1 MSNEMITIDQL
12 TEILNVIPSNTYALV
27 NENGVTKKIKLEN
40 LINKTLNEVQILE
53 IDGVE
58 TKDKTLKGIL
68 TELSSQYKDIAKK
81 TITTDER
88 NKLTNLENYDDSSIK
103 NDIQSVQQ
111 QVNNLVLGA
120 VGDGN
125 NAEVV
130 QARGSFNTLNDR
142 HNASE
147 LAIEQIENLID
158 IKVNWT
164 DKKCIDSS
172 GVVNAEN
179 LRSVS
184 NYIFCYNANKVK
196 FNAENN
202 NEYINGI
209 SFYDKDYTYLHG
221 VSNVNQA
228 EYEVEVPKNAF
239 YLRLSILTSNKKASF
254 VEFLGNMYYNT
265 IIQNIDD
272 IKNMQINKKDSNFT
286 VTNYAL
292 LFENIYEN
300 YYYNNGNLEKDATK
314 QRNATNLVVLDK
326 EKNLYCSNNSGV
338 DAIFFDKSKT
348 YISTKQFTDNMP
360 ILKEDFPQEAYF
372 VAFTYYRTTV
382 IADTFFVSKIDTE
395 INRLTYSTI
404 KKEKGVRPVINILKS
419 DSEEQ
424 IFIKLCNAWYTQDCD
439 VYFEY
444 GTYNFNSI
452 FELMKTKYQWATA
465 YELPIGSNCR
475 YYFNNSTLIG
485 TYSGT
490 DKNVADNTS
499 LLGSHRLSG
508 SYELHD
514 GNLIA
519 NNIIYVVHDE
529 ASGLEEEY
537 LRKYVNMNMKY
548 IKGDKSQY
556 LSKCIGG
563 GTGQNGS
570 VVIDNCFFNSNGYK
584 DVAYHGT
591 DTNTGTFNILITNS
605 YFSNG
610 VSLNTLGA
618 NENAIL
624 KYSNNTH
631 KENPDNS
638 DRWTVYSWN
647 NETRS

>member
-1 MSNEMITIDQL
+1 MAKNMKIRRGNDGFSYPYTSPDIVID
-12 TEILNVIPSNTYALV
+12 
-27 NENGVTKKIKLEN
+27 ENGKSATTKFNELEAKIEEGSG
-40 LINKTLNEVQILE
+40 TS
-53 IDGVE
+53 IDDVN
-58 TKDKTLKGIL
+58 TSTDKTW
-68 TELSSQYKDIAKK
+68 SSSKIDSQFKDIAKQ
-81 TITTDER
+81 TITTNER
-88 NKLTNLENYDDSSIK
+88 NKLNSLENYDDTTVK
-103 NDIQSVQQ
+103 NDIKNVKQ

-130 QARGSFNTLNDR
+130 QARGSYSTLNDR
-142 HNASE
+142 HSASE
-147 LAIEQIENLID
+147 LAIEQIKNLID

-164 DKKCIDSS
+164 DKKCIDRF
-172 GVVNAEN
+172 GIVNDDN
-179 LRSVS
+179 LRSIS
-184 NYIFCYNANKVK
+184 DYIFCYNANKVK

-202 NEYINGI
+202 NEYVNGI
-209 SFYDKDYTYLHG
+209 SFYDKAYTYLQG
-221 VSNVNQA
+221 VSNVKQG
-228 EYEVEVPKNAF
+228 EYEVTVPKNAF

-254 VEFLGNMYYNT
+254 VDLGNMYYN
-265 IIQNIDD
+265 IIMQNIDD

-292 LFENIYEN
+292 LCENIYED
-300 YYYNNGNLEKDATK
+300 YYYNIGKLEKDPIK
-314 QRNATNLVVLDK
+314 KRNATNLVVLDR
-326 EKNLYCSNNSGV
+326 EYNLYCSNNGNIDV
-338 DAIFFDKSKT
+338 IFFDKSKT
-348 YISTKQFTDNMP
+348 YISAKYCTDGTP
-360 ILKEDFPQEAYF
+360 ILKKDFPQEAYF
-372 VAFTYYRTTV
+372 VAFTYYRDSV
-382 IADTFFVSKIDTE
+382 IGNSFFVSKLNTN
-395 INRLTYSTI
+395 INKLAGSTI
-404 KKEKGVRPVINILKS
+404 KKEKGVRPVINILKA

-424 IFIKLCNAWYTQDCD
+424 IFTKLCDAWYTQDCD

-452 FELMKTKYQWATA
+452 FDLMKTKYQWITA

-475 YYFNNSTLIG
+475 YYFNNSTLIA
-485 TYSGT
+485 TYTGT
-490 DKNVADNTS
+490 DENVANNTS
-499 LLGSHRLSG
+499 LMGSHRDSG

-514 GNLIA
+514 GNLVA
-519 NNIIYVVHDE
+519 NNIVYAVHDE
-529 ASGLEEEY
+529 ASGLEKEY

-570 VVIDNCFFNSNGYK
+570 VIIDNCFFDSNDYK
-584 DVAYHGT
+584 DVSYHGT
-591 DTNTGTFNILITNS
+591 DNNTGTFNISITNS

-610 VSLNTLGA
+610 VGLDTLGA

-624 KYSNNTH
+624 KYSNNSH
-631 KENPDNS
+631 KVNVNNS